1 MGLADNW
8 CYLRYNPRNDQL
20 KYPPP
25 EADAMV
31 FTRESAPCLSRLLW
45 DLLVERVIV
54 APFLQELVIFRAVV
68 LE

>member
-1 MGLADNW
+1 MVVI
-8 CYLRYNPRNDQL
+8 
-20 KYPPP
+20 
-25 EADAMV
+25 EAIALV
-31 FTRESAPCLSRLLW
+31 KVSVPCLSRLLW

>member
-1 MGLADNW
+1 MCSPKN
-8 CYLRYNPRNDQL
+8 YRL

-25 EADAMV
+25 ETDAMV
-31 FTRESAPCLSRLLW
+31 LVKESAPCLSRLLW
-45 DLLVERVIV
+45 DLLVDRVMM

>member
-8 CYLRYNPRNDQL
+8 CYLEYNPKSDQL
-20 KYPPP
+20 KYPP
-25 EADAMV
+25 ETDAMV
-31 FTRESAPCLSRLLW
+31 LVKESAPCLSRLLW
-45 DLLVERVIV
+45 DLLVERVMV

>member
-1 MGLADNW
+1 
-8 CYLRYNPRNDQL
+8 
-20 KYPPP
+20 
-25 EADAMV
+25 MV

-45 DLLVERVIV
+45 DLLVERVMV